1 MKAHGPTILVLRMAV
16 RVKVGSGVRELSPI
30 SVMFTKL
37 TVEAE
42 PLRHRTTFAANHTTK
57 QARTGQSRA
66 RQGAGSSNGFFAR
79 GSGRLK
85 KITKQS
91 QLECKPIYFNNLTH
105 NR

>member
-1 MKAHGPTILVLRMAV
+1 MAV

-30 SVMFTKL
+30 SVVPDL
-37 TVEAE
+37 RYVHQADCRGRTVET
-42 PLRHRTTFAANHTTK
+42 TTFAANHTTK

-91 QLECKPIYFNNLTH
+91 QLEYKPIYFNNLTH